1 VPNNEDI
8 LFWGKKNHEHRSDA
22 SNMYTG
28 LKAIIWTFD
37 RDRWRALV
45 NAVTNLQVP

>member
-1 VPNNEDI
+1 MCLTTKI
-8 LFWGKKNHEHRSDA
+8 YYSRGKKNHAQRSDA

-37 RDRWRALV
+37 RDRL
-45 NAVTNLQVP
+45 L